1 MARVGARSGPANRAG
16 LVVPAVGVYF
26 NDVTNGIIITTY
38 LNLVR

>member
-1 MARVGARSGPANRAG
+1 VAG
-16 LVVPAVGVYF
+16 VAIF